1 MRKALVNTK
10 VTVKLRK
17 SVHHADEWYLFIE
30 SYPVYKRGEAKAKRV
45 IEALNRTISTPVWD
59 VSSVARILPDGS
71 FNYKPKRDMNGII
84 QCKSRLDQEACIY
97 ADNVRKM
104 RQHEYDSMALYSDR
118 ELEIMEQK
126 ERSAQDFIKY
136 FNDIIYKRHPNS
148 SEAIIVNWCRVG
160 ELLRIYSE
168 GKPLP
173 FKNISVRVLEDI
185 KMFLL
190 RAPLG
195 GRKKGT
201 ISRNTASTYFSIVK
215 AGLKQAFI
223 DEFLTVDMSA
233 KVKGIPTEDKVRA
246 TLSLEEV
253 KRLAETPCENEVL
266 RRASFFSIL
275 TGLRHI
281 DISKLK
287 WKYFS
292 QTSNGGWRIDLSQ
305 IKTKKDA
312 YLPISDQALS
322 LCGEHPE
329 DEELLVFAGLQKAS
343 WISKPLRR
351 WVEAAGIKKHISF
364 HCFRHSYATLQLEL
378 GTDIY
383 TIKSMLGHTN
393 VKTTQIYT
401 HIVDSAKVKAA
412 NTIHI
417 DNLQVK

>member
-1 MRKALVNTK
+1 
-10 VTVKLRK
+10 
-17 SVHHADEWYLFIE
+17 
-30 SYPVYKRGEAKAKRV
+30 
-45 IEALNRTISTPVWD
+45 
-59 VSSVARILPDGS
+59 
-71 FNYKPKRDMNGII
+71 
-84 QCKSRLDQEACIY
+84 
-97 ADNVRKM
+97 M

-148 SEAIIVNWCRVG
+148 SDAIIVNWCRVG

-292 QTSNGGWRIDLSQ
+292 QTSNGGWCIDLSQ

-351 WVEAAGIKKHISF
+351 WVEAAGIKKHITF

>member
-1 MRKALVNTK
+1 METLTVNTK

-148 SEAIIVNWCRVG
+148 SDAIIVNWCRVG

-195 GRKKGT
+195 GRKKGI

-351 WVEAAGIKKHISF
+351 WVEAAGIKKHITF

>member
-71 FNYKPKRDMNGII
+71 FNYKPMRDMNGII

-104 RQHEYDSMALYSDR
+104 RQHEYDSKALYSDR

-148 SEAIIVNWCRVG
+148 SDAIIVNWCRVG

-351 WVEAAGIKKHISF
+351 WVKAAGIKKHISF

>member
-148 SEAIIVNWCRVG
+148 SDAIIVNWCRVG

-351 WVEAAGIKKHISF
+351 WVEAAGIKKHITF

>member
-148 SEAIIVNWCRVG
+148 SDAIIVDWCRVG

-351 WVEAAGIKKHISF
+351 WVEAAGIKKHITF

>member
-148 SEAIIVNWCRVG
+148 SDAIIVNWCRVG

>member
-136 FNDIIYKRHPNS
+136 FDDIIYKRHPNS
-148 SEAIIVNWCRVG
+148 SDAIIVNWCRVG

-351 WVEAAGIKKHISF
+351 WVEAAGIKKHITF

>member
-17 SVHHADEWYLFIE
+17 SVYHADEWYLFIE

-148 SEAIIVNWCRVG
+148 SDAIIVNWCRVG

-195 GRKKGT
+195 GRKKGI

-329 DEELLVFAGLQKAS
+329 DEEQLVFAGLQKAS

-351 WVEAAGIKKHISF
+351 WVEAAGIKKHITF

>member
-148 SEAIIVNWCRVG
+148 SDAIIVNWCRVG

-351 WVEAAGIKKHISF
+351 WVEATGIKKHITF

>member
-118 ELEIMEQK
+118 ELKIMEQK

-148 SEAIIVNWCRVG
+148 SDAIIVNWCRVG

-233 KVKGIPTEDKVRA
+233 KGKGIPTEDKVRA

>member
-148 SEAIIVNWCRVG
+148 SDAIIVDWCRVG

-351 WVEAAGIKKHISF
+351 WVKAAGIKKHITF

>member
-148 SEAIIVNWCRVG
+148 FDAIIVNWCRVG

-351 WVEAAGIKKHISF
+351 WVEAAGIKKHITF

-401 HIVDSAKVKAA
+401 RAPRLVA
-412 NTIHI
+412 
-417 DNLQVK
+417 

>member
-148 SEAIIVNWCRVG
+148 SDAIIVNWCRVG

-351 WVEAAGIKKHISF
+351 WVEAAGIKNI
-364 HCFRHSYATLQLEL
+364 
-378 GTDIY
+378 
-383 TIKSMLGHTN
+383 
-393 VKTTQIYT
+393 
-401 HIVDSAKVKAA
+401 
-412 NTIHI
+412 
-417 DNLQVK
+417 